1 MKFSRLLSLA
11 LALSLPAALPALAA
25 HGKVG
30 LWNVTSSTEVA
41 LPPQLA
47 AQMKKSGMTMP
58 GAQPMTVQMCMS
70 KEEVVSNA
78 PPHLAS
84 GATGCN
90 TRLVSQTAQAMRAN
104 IVCKGPMKGTG
115 SIEVAYSG
123 AEHYTGSYSFNG
135 TSYGRQ
141 TRMTTRFK
149 GDWVKADCGNVKPF
163 KQRTQ

>member
-1 MKFSRLLSLA
+1 MGEDPGLGRRRRGQADDPGRRGASRRQDLRLLAPAAMKVHSGAVEGDGMKFSRLLPLA
-11 LALSLPAALPALAA
+11 LALSPLAALPALAA

-47 AQMKKSGMTMP
+47 AQMKRSGMTMP

-70 KEEVVSNA
+70 KEEVASNA
-78 PPHLAS
+78 PPHLDS

-115 SIEVAYSG
+115 SI
-123 AEHYTGSYSFNG
+123 
-135 TSYGRQ
+135 
-141 TRMTTRFK
+141 
-149 GDWVKADCGNVKPF
+149 
-163 KQRTQ
+163 